1 MKPEIVRADFSTFF
15 SNVAAV
21 EAALA
26 LKPFVKPNPRKE
38 GESIMDY
45 TNRLKALR
53 AAERAEEA
61 EEVADQAAIDYCME
75 NGISWEDRNA

>member
-1 MKPEIVRADFSTFF
+1 MQGEGRESGWGEARAFRPSATRKENHMKPEIIRADFSPFF

-53 AAERAEEA
+53 AAE
-61 EEVADQAAIDYCME
+61 VV
-75 NGISWEDRNA
+75 G

>member
-1 MKPEIVRADFSTFF
+1 MANDIVQASFAKFF
-15 SNVAAV
+15 SPAAV

-26 LKPFVKPNPRKE
+26 LRPYVKPFPRKE

-53 AAERAEEA
+53 AAE
-61 EEVADQAAIDYCME
+61 VIK
-75 NGISWEDRNA
+75 